1 MSRHLVEWL
10 LRNPIDL
17 PYVENVGADRAWR
30 VLIGLADYA
39 DETTGRMWASDRTQ
53 ERHTGLERRGVI
65 QPVRKALEREG
76 WLVDTGKRGAR
87 GVKLYELRVP
97 NYERPIAS
105 GEGDHATENVD
116 KSGSGVASGVASGV
130 GSGEGDHAQTEQN
143 RKTPLPP
150 NTDTRSEQTKTQR
163 GGGKE
168 WGQEHDELLARV
180 LDRED
185 YRNDRGGLRK
195 HYAKVHR
202 PIVASAISQ
211 GIEGDRV
218 AWCLA
223 QRSGASVAHT
233 PSLPK
238 PPTGSPDC
246 EHGCDGGIH
255 WLRDEAGIQ
264 TPRKCVCEGG
274 TYPPHETTHETTTKR
289 VGTGRGTNT
298 HIPSGGGSADTQSD
312 LVRQLSHKLRRV
324 V

>member
-17 PYVENVGADRAWR
+17 PEVENVGTDRAWR

-87 GVKLYELRVP
+87 GVKLYELRIP

-105 GEGDHATENVD
+105 GEGDLATENVD
-116 KSGSGVASGVASGV
+116 KSVSGVASGEASGV

-150 NTDTRSEQTKTQR
+150 NTDPRSEQTKTQR
-163 GGGKE
+163 GVGKE

-185 YRNDRGGLRK
+185 YRNDRGGLRA
-195 HYAKVHR
+195 HYAKGYR
-202 PIVASAISQ
+202 AIVATAISQ

-223 QRSGASVAHT
+223 QRSGASPT
-233 PSLPK
+233 PSRLLPD
-238 PPTGSPDC
+238 PPTGKPDC
-246 EHGCDGGIH
+246 PYGCDRGIH
-255 WLRDEAGIQ
+255 WLRDEAGIA
-264 TPRKCVCEGG
+264 TSRKCHCEGG
-274 TYPPHETTHETTTKR
+274 TYPPQEATQDTTTKR
-289 VGTGRGTNT
+289 VVADLGANT